1 MGLASGDEP
10 VLRSF
15 RIDDGVVTET
25 GVEVVD
31 DDRHANHDATHG
43 GAH

>member
-1 MGLASGDEP
+1 VEWLIVGLASGDEP
-10 VLRSF
+10 DVRCF

-31 DDRHANHDATHG
+31 A
-43 GAH
+43 